1 MISQILDLDYINNQV
16 AAVNYEIQVAPA
28 AEMFFH
34 AMMYF
39 WEVMNYQKIKTVG
52 WDLVLGIIYWLDLET
67 WALHSKMAMS
77 ANLKEQSLS
86 WKLCPFMAFFKL
98 NIRRSKHFKIET
110 LTLRYIRCI

>member
-1 MISQILDLDYINNQV
+1 MRVEQWFAFVNVESCTLFLLCMISQILDLDYINNQV
-16 AAVNYEIQVAPA
+16 AAVNYEIQVALA

-39 WEVMNYQKIKTVG
+39 WEVMNYQKRKTVG

-86 WKLCPFMAFFKL
+86 WKLCPFMAFL
-98 NIRRSKHFKIET
+98 N
-110 LTLRYIRCI
+110 